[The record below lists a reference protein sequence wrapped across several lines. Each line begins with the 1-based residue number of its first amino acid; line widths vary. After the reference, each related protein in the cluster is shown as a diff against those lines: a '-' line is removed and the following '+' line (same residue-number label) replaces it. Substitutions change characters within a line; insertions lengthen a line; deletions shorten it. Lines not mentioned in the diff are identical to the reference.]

1 MNENRFS
8 ISAVILAGGKSS
20 RYDGKNK
27 AFLKMDQHTFYHR
40 TISLLEEIFEEI
52 IVITNNPHEF
62 PEDNI
67 SKFPDIIK
75 EIGPLG
81 GIHSALTN
89 AKNTNAIFV
98 VAADMPFLSK
108 EIISIMITEF
118 KQQKSDILI
127 PRIENRNEP
136 LHAIYSSKIL
146 GKLNNF
152 LQSSSDYSIKSFF
165 KHVNTAWFD
174 LEAHDDIKKAF
185 VNINSQED
193 YDSFIQ

>member
-1 MNENRFS
+1 
-8 ISAVILAGGKSS
+8 LAGGKSS

-27 AFLKMDQHTFYHR
+27 AFLKIDQHTFYHR
-40 TISLLEEIFEEI
+40 TISVLEKIFEEI

-62 PEDNI
+62 PKDNI
-67 SKFPDIIK
+67 SKFPDIFK
-75 EIGPLG
+75 ERGPLG

-89 AKNTNAIFV
+89 VKKTDAVFI
-98 VAADMPFLSK
+98 VAADMPFINK
-108 EIISIMITEF
+108 EIISKMITEF
-118 KQQKSDILI
+118 KQTKSDILI

-152 LQSSSDYSIKSFF
+152 MQSSSDYSIKSFF

-185 VNINSQED
+185 VNINSQND